1 MSRLA
6 PEVEK
11 RANELISLYPQRRSA
26 LLPLLHVLQEQD
38 GHLTEDGMEHIAELV
53 GLLPAEVLSVASFY
67 DMFKLEPVGRYVL
80 GICTNIACLLE
91 GAEELLH
98 HAEEHLGVKDGGTTP
113 DGLFTLE
120 EVECVAHCNFAPC
133 LQANYRYFGP
143 LSHGDFDQLVDDL
156 AADRLKDVVPPHGTL
171 VRVRRDGG
179 LRVAP
184 ERIAEERRVV
194 AGQIAD
200 RAAGEE
206 AAKKAREERDA
217 KAKAET
223 EVVEKEGID
232 KLKDEERSPAPDKK
246 SDSAAPVEA
255 GQDAERGAKQATPTG
270 NADVEG
276 KRPRRRRKK
285 T

>member
-6 PEVEK
+6 PEYEK
-11 RANELISLYPQRRSA
+11 RAVDLIALYPQKRSA

-67 DMFKLEPVGRYVL
+67 DMFQLEPVGRYVL
-80 GICTNIACLLE
+80 GICTNIACMLE

-98 HAEEHLGVKDGGTTP
+98 HAEERLGVKDGGTTP

-143 LSHGDFDQLVDDL
+143 LSNDDFDHLVDDL
-156 AADRLKDVVPPHGTL
+156 AAGRLKETVPPHGTL
-171 VRVRRDGG
+171 VRVRRSSP
-179 LRVAP
+179 LQVPPAQ
-184 ERIAEERRVV
+184 IVEERRIV

-206 AAKKAREERDA
+206 LAKREREERDA
-217 KAKAET
+217 KANAEAEKVAEAGIDQLKAERASDGT
-223 EVVEKEGID
+223 T
-232 KLKDEERSPAPDKK
+232 APDGGKTGGP
-246 SDSAAPVEA
+246 AEE
-255 GQDAERGAKQATPTG
+255 GQDAERGAKQATKVG
-270 NADVEG
+270 DVEH
-276 KRPRRRRKK
+276 K
-285 T
+285 TEKDT